1 MYLNRHFSGENIQ
14 IANKHVKR
22 CSTLLLL
29 FSCSVMPES
38 FATPWSVA
46 HQASLSMRFPR
57 LESWTGLPLPSPG
70 DLPNPGIKPASLA
83 PPALAGGFFSTC
95 TTWEAHSISTPLLFP
110 KASPAAASSLLEVC
124 RQRRLALQVSN
135 PTYPGPSSPWVS
147 SHLSQL
153 LTSRFS
159 HFSLF

>member
-1 MYLNRHFSGENIQ
+1 MF
-14 IANKHVKR
+14 
-22 CSTLLLL
+22 TLKLLL
-29 FSCSVMPES
+29 FLNIAVQSPSRVELFS
-38 FATPWSVA
+38 TPWTVA
-46 HQASLSMRFPR
+46 YQASLSMRFPR
-57 LESWTGLPLPSPG
+57 LESWSGLPLPSPG